1 MYPQDTPPEL
11 QLSEWS
17 TGGWN
22 LAIGG
27 AIIRYFCN
35 PATFRRRFT
44 LLGLHSAFMWWG
56 QHRSVSRAP
65 FLDMLVTL
73 DHMGN
78 LTEEVKKKPPSK
90 TIVLLCYPLLV
101 YGFAPSVRE
110 AHYNTVTSR
119 VTDEMVTK
127 YLQEE
132 CSRDHSTSKY
142 SKINLSQKQLR
153 YCYTYPPI
161 GLKEYLYFK
170 YRNFWSSVKTRASIS
185 EILHTAIAQ
194 QAWGKDVEDRDIRR
208 CTSYIADALE
218 NVSRALVDIK
228 AMY

>member
-1 MYPQDTPPEL
+1 
-11 QLSEWS
+11 
-17 TGGWN
+17 
-22 LAIGG
+22 
-27 AIIRYFCN
+27 
-35 PATFRRRFT
+35 
-44 LLGLHSAFMWWG
+44 
-56 QHRSVSRAP
+56 
-65 FLDMLVTL
+65 MLVTL

-90 TIVLLCYPLLV
+90 TILLLCYPLLV

-132 CSRDHSTSKY
+132 CSRDHSTS
-142 SKINLSQKQLR
+142 
-153 YCYTYPPI
+153 
-161 GLKEYLYFK
+161 LKEYLYFK

-228 AMY
+228 AMF